1 MVLWSI
7 GMLSYHVTTLCH
19 NPRDHISHKD
29 IVHPLDSWVKRELCH
44 YFYFEEHQSWWS
56 CNNVGSCFITIKCF
70 WPKLHI
76 LPSWQGNAF
85 QNHVGKLIVSYSR
98 TNNMIPYI
106 GANDDKHFILLSISK
121 WISFLFLLLIL
132 QITLS
137 FLRRT
142 LLHTV
147 SLS

>member
-1 MVLWSI
+1 
-7 GMLSYHVTTLCH
+7 
-19 NPRDHISHKD
+19 
-29 IVHPLDSWVKRELCH
+29 
-44 YFYFEEHQSWWS
+44 
-56 CNNVGSCFITIKCF
+56 
-70 WPKLHI
+70 
-76 LPSWQGNAF
+76 
-85 QNHVGKLIVSYSR
+85 
-98 TNNMIPYI
+98 MIPYI